1 MESLYP
7 KLTPEQDK
15 RRKLS
20 ASEHD
25 YIRKRYADRGRPI
38 SHRQLAREYGVSKR
52 LIQFILNPEKQAI
65 AKRQYRE
72 RQKTGI
78 YYSKEKQ
85 REYMRTHRQNIKDAG
100 NHKAV
105 LQWSYAVRKAR
116 GYSHGATGT
125 CPHCGKVLEYLRAH
139 INRMHMGVVQ

>member
-1 MESLYP
+1 MQPSYP

-20 ASEHD
+20 ATEHE

-65 AKRQYRE
+65 AKRQFRE

-105 LQWSYAVRKAR
+105 LEWSKATRKAR
-116 GYSHGATGT
+116 
-125 CPHCGKVLEYLRAH
+125 
-139 INRMHMGVVQ
+139 INKQTT